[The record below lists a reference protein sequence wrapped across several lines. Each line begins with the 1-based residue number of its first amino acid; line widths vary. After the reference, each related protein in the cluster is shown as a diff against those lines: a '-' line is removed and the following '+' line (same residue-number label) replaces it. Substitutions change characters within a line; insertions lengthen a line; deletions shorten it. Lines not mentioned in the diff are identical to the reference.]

1 MNKEHL
7 MYGCQKSALDE
18 LIADEMTP
26 LMGGHY
32 MLAMSILSDAQE
44 LLAIGDGGRARQY
57 INRAKYVMKDWYLH
71 MEKEHDKTN

>member
-1 MNKEHL
+1 MNKDYL

-18 LIADEMTP
+18 LIADEMMP

-44 LLAIGDGGRARQY
+44 MIGQGNGGRARQY
-57 INRAKYVMKDWYLH
+57 INRAKYVMRDWYKH
-71 MEKEHDKTN
+71 QEMENE

>member
-1 MNKEHL
+1 MNKDYL

-18 LIADEMTP
+18 LIADEMMP

-57 INRAKYVMKDWYLH
+57 INRAKYVMKAWNKHQELH
-71 MEKEHDKTN
+71 ND